1 MNTNIT
7 QSETIVKPFHGQ
19 ERFTVFENIVIDYIM
34 PFISPSAWKI
44 LSFIVRKTTGW
55 QKDRDELSISQIEY
69 GTKLSRPTIT
79 KGINELED
87 LCMIKVI
94 RPGNGIDSNTLILNT
109 DYEII
114 LTTSDKE
121 TRVELVKKFN
131 GGSKKILLGVV
142 KKFNTQK
149 KDLNINNSSPRPD
162 ENEFPP
168 IDPTFAKVSQLYKQE
183 INPMF
188 GSTTS
193 DLLKDLADTYPLDWI
208 EKAFKVAVKAN
219 ARRLS
224 YIEGTLKKWQEV
236 GHPTLTK
243 QKQSKAKEPEPEPER
258 IDESQYVEV
267 VPKEESHELVV
278 DESWLDEQF
287 AKFREG
293 RNDNS

>member
-1 MNTNIT
+1 MNINIT
-7 QSETIVKPFHGQ
+7 QNETIVKPFHGQ

-34 PFISPSAWKI
+34 PFVSPSAWKI

-87 LCMIKVI
+87 LYMIKVI
-94 RPGNGIDSNTLILNT
+94 RPDNGITPNTLILNT

-114 LTTSDKE
+114 LTANDKE
-121 TRVELVKKFN
+121 TKVELVKKFN
-131 GGSKKILLGVV
+131 GGSKKSLLGVV

-149 KDLNINNSSPRPD
+149 KDLNINNNSSPQPS
-162 ENEFPP
+162 ETEFPP

-193 DLLKDLADTYPLDWI
+193 DLLKALADTYPLDWI
-208 EKAFKVAVKAN
+208 EQAFKEAVKAN
-219 ARRLS
+219 VRRLN
-224 YIEGTLKKWQEV
+224 YIEGILKKWQEV
-236 GHPTLTK
+236 GHPTLEKPK
-243 QKQSKAKEPEPEPER
+243 QTKAKEPDTER

-267 VPKEESHELVV
+267 VPEEESHELAV

-293 RNDNS
+293 RNGN